1 MTAGADREVRVVKQ
15 SVTIT
20 RQQPTSD
27 DERHLMLSSIRNPI
41 SRRYFLRECGYGTG
55 KIALASLLTGALSSK
70 LGAVP
75 GPAAN
80 PLAPR
85 QPHFPG
91 KAKSVIHLF
100 MAGAPIQLELF
111 DYKPRPTPM
120 EGEP

>member
-27 DERHLMLSSIRNPI
+27 DERHLMLSNFRNPI

-55 KIALASLLTGALSSK
+55 KIALASLLTGSLAGQL
-70 LGAVP
+70 AATP
-75 GPAAN
+75 GTPAPN

-85 QPHFPG
+85 PPHFPG
-91 KAKSVIHLF
+91 KARAVIHLF
-100 MAGAPIQLELF
+100 MAGAPSQLELF
-111 DYKPRPTPM
+111 DRKPR
-120 EGEP
+120 